1 MEKKA
6 LFQYSSNPYS
16 QSVTATYCQPPF
28 GMLLKDRSYTSDS
41 YRFGFN
47 GYENEPDISGN
58 GSVIDFGARI
68 YDSRLGKFFSVDPKT
83 YPFWSPYQYDAN
95 CPILVK
101 DYLGM
106 GVDVDPPIKDGSQE
120 GEMKH
125 VEKEVTVS
133 EYDGNFTFYQTFTQ
147 SENFYWHDGNSGE
160 NKGWYKT
167 EDYVRLIASKTSLSI
182 DEESNKISAGIAM
195 NVSNVPDDILNE
207 AIEMSVK
214 RSSSS
219 EMMRTTG
226 GGSVRNPLWD
236 GNGGDCYESF
246 VFDVV
251 TLGIGKLTI
260 SIGKG
265 IINKAS
271 KLFVAKLSIFT
282 LETVIITSKKAAIE
296 VTEASIAKA
305 LEGST
310 MKSLQGEVS
319 LPMVKRYVKMLES
332 GNVAPAIKVADGVI
346 IEGNHRY
353 VAGRLFGVEPPI
365 VPGTMSPSQ
374 ANRIVPIQQT
384 KVSLLDFDG
393 H

>member
-1 MEKKA
+1 MTKNALFKLKMQKTA
-6 LFQYSSNPYS
+6 LFQCSSNPYS
-16 QSVTATYCQPPF
+16 QSVTATYCKPPF
-28 GMLLKDRSYTSDS
+28 GMLIKDRTYTSDS

-47 GYENEPDISGN
+47 GYENEQDISGK

-68 YDSRLGKFFSVDPKT
+68 YDSRLGKFFSVDPIT

-167 EDYVRLIASKTSLSI
+167 EDYVRLIASKTSLTI

-236 GNGGDCYESF
+236 GSGGDCYESF
-246 VFDVV
+246 VFDVI
-251 TLGIGKLTI
+251 TLGVGKLAV

-265 IINKAS
+265 IIKKAG
-271 KLFVAKLSIFT
+271 KVFVAKVSITT
-282 LETVIITSKKAAIE
+282 LETVTITAKKGGIDI
-296 VTEASIAKA
+296 V
-305 LEGST
+305 GSNYNKILPT
-310 MKSLQGEVS
+310 QDFINPLQVEKYKSLIDAG
-319 LPMVKRYVKMLES
+319 VKVPASEAYQVGGRTFLEE
-332 GNVAPAIKVADGVI
+332 GHHRVVAHLQLGKQ
-346 IEGNHRY
+346 
-353 VAGRLFGVEPPI
+353 PPI
-365 VPGTMSPSQ
+365 IIKNTGG
-374 ANRIVPIQQT
+374 PIGYPEDNNLYQ
-384 KVSLLDFDG
+384 L
-393 H
+393 